1 VASALEKFG
10 EALEELVSSGAE
22 SYGDCQSMEILHRS
36 FSRFESFVTEAAA
49 AYDASGEW
57 ALDGAKTA
65 SAWIATRCALPQ
77 DTARRRVALGKALR
91 RLPACAEAWREGR
104 IGADQARAI
113 AAARHCRTEAALER
127 DEARLVSYASSL
139 RFEDFYRALSY
150 WKQLADP
157 DGSDATD
164 QDKRTRRQVYLDASI
179 EGMYLGQI
187 TLDPVAGAT
196 VAGELERIERRFFED
211 DLAEA
216 TERLGQRPRLD
227 ELERNAGQRRADA
240 LVEMA
245 RRSGAM
251 PEGAQRPEPLFTVLV
266 GYETLHGRICQLETG
281 TVLSPS
287 SLLPWMQGAYFE
299 RALFSLSARVEVSER
314 ARLFVG
320 GTRRALEVRD
330 QMCTHP
336 YCQEPARNCQG
347 DHIQPY
353 AAGGLT
359 TQENGRLLCGFHNRL
374 RNHQER
380 PPGPSPPG

>member
-10 EALEELVSSGAE
+10 DALEELVSSGAE
-22 SYGDCQSMEILHRS
+22 NYGDRESMEILHRTL
-36 FSRFESFVTEAAA
+36 SRYESFVTEAAA
-49 AYDASGEW
+49 AYDASEEW

-65 SAWIATRCALPQ
+65 SAWIATRCALPK
-77 DTARRRVALGKALR
+77 DKARRRVALGKALR
-91 RLPACAEAWREGR
+91 RLPECAEAWRDGR

-113 AAARHCRTEAALER
+113 ASARHCRTEEAMER
-127 DEARLVSYASSL
+127 DEALLVSYATSL

-157 DGSDATD
+157 DGSDAAD
-164 QDKRTRRQVYLDASI
+164 EDKCARRQVYLDASI
-179 EGMYLGQI
+179 DGMYLGQI
-187 TLDPVAGAT
+187 TLDPISGAT
-196 VAGELERIERRFFED
+196 VAGALERIERQFFED
-211 DLAEA
+211 DVAEA
-216 TERLGQRPRLD
+216 TERLGHRPRLD

-245 RRSGAM
+245 RRSAAM

-287 SLLPWMQGAYFE
+287 SLLPWMEGAYFE
-299 RALFSLSARVEVSER
+299 RAIFSLSARVEVSER
-314 ARLFVG
+314 ARLFTG

-336 YCQEPARNCQG
+336 YCQEPAHNCQA

-380 PPGPSPPG
+380 LPGPSPPE

>member
-1 VASALEKFG
+1 MGSQLKEFA
-10 EALEELVSSGAE
+10 EALDALVFSGA
-22 SYGDCQSMEILHRS
+22 SNYGDGESMEILHRS
-36 FSRFESFVTEAAA
+36 LSQYEAFVTEAAA
-49 AYDASGEW
+49 AYDASEEW
-57 ALDGAKTA
+57 ALDGAKTS
-65 SAWIATRCALPQ
+65 SAWIATRCALPKG
-77 DTARRRVALGKALR
+77 TARNRVALGKALR
-91 RLPACAEAWREGR
+91 QLPECAEAWREGR
-104 IGADQARAI
+104 IGSDQARAI
-113 AAARHCRTEAALER
+113 ASARRCRTEDAMAR
-127 DEARLVSYASSL
+127 DESMLVSYAASL

-157 DGSDATD
+157 DGSDATEE
-164 QDKRTRRQVYLDASI
+164 DKRCRRDVYLNASI
-179 EGMYLGQI
+179 DGLYLGQI
-187 TLDPVAGAT
+187 TLDPISGAT
-196 VAGELERIERRFFED
+196 VAGELERIERTFFEH

-216 TERLGQRPRLD
+216 TERLGHRPRLD
-227 ELERNAGQRRADA
+227 ELQRNAGQRRADA

-245 RRSGAM
+245 RRSAAM

-266 GYETLHGRICQLETG
+266 GYETLHGRICQLENG

-287 SLLPWMQGAYFE
+287 SLLPWMETAYFE
-299 RALFSLSARVEVSER
+299 RAIFSLSARVEVSER
-314 ARLFVG
+314 ARLFTG

-336 YCQEPARNCQG
+336 YCQVEARNCQA

-380 PPGPSPPG
+380 PPGPSPPE